1 MQPCFHGISE
11 MDLCY
16 MPVLLFRTVNPVKCQ
31 DVLCKVIFFPLIPSA
46 FIFVFIIE
54 NKICSSSPTPQKKK
68 MKNFPVKLYMKPL
81 FFDMHMKPFL
91 FCTVSGR
98 FHKWS

>member
-1 MQPCFHGISE
+1 

-68 MKNFPVKLYMKPL
+68 NEKFSCEIIYEAFFFFFLGYAYEAFSVLYSFWKI
-81 FFDMHMKPFL
+81 
-91 FCTVSGR
+91 S
-98 FHKWS
+98 

>member
-68 MKNFPVKLYMKPL
+68 KNEKFSCEIIYEA
-81 FFDMHMKPFL
+81 FFF
-91 FCTVSGR
+91 
-98 FHKWS
+98 